1 MSKLL
6 PDVLASLLNSAKR
19 VAGELKVTAVILLA
33 DLPYDFDEV
42 RKLLK
47 PFSLMVASH
56 RQDLSE
62 ELKKNAI
69 PFIELSDEPQTRQVQ
84 ITQAFVEAIADGLL
98 KTGDRV
104 ITLYASFDR
113 EGIDSLSVVN
123 LSEHL
128 ARLTSRDLQRLETTV
143 PLSTLK
149 RVVDIA
155 LEIGREGREGKA
167 VGTLFVVG
175 NHRKVLEMSHE
186 MVHDSFKGYSRKDRL
201 ITSHRV
207 RESVKE
213 IAQMDGAFIIS
224 SDGVVMA
231 SCRNINAPQEG
242 LTLSKGLGT
251 RHWAAA
257 AVSKATGAIAI
268 AVSQSTGTV
277 RIFQNGVVVLR
288 IEPMDQAMKWA
299 DVDTE
304 PPTMRED
311 RSRSDPPGEP
321 SK

>member
-1 MSKLL
+1 MSKSL
-6 PDVLASLLNSAKR
+6 PEVLASLLNSAKR
-19 VAGELKVTAVILLA
+19 VAAEIRVTAVMLLA
-33 DLPYDFDEV
+33 DLPYDFDEI
-42 RKLLK
+42 RKVLK
-47 PFSLMVASH
+47 PCTLMVASH
-56 RQDLSE
+56 RQEFGE
-62 ELKKNAI
+62 ELKKNGI

-98 KTGDRV
+98 RTGDRV

-113 EGIDSLSVVN
+113 EGIDSLSVVS

-143 PLSTLK
+143 PLGTLK
-149 RVVDIA
+149 RVVDLA
-155 LEIGREGREGKA
+155 VEIGREGREGKP

-175 NHRKVLEMSHE
+175 NHRKVLDMSHE
-186 MVHDSFKGYSRKDRL
+186 LVHDPFKGYSRKDRL
-201 ITSHRV
+201 ITSNRV

-224 SDGVVMA
+224 AEGLVMA
-231 SCRNINAPQEG
+231 ACRNINAPQEG
-242 LTLSKGLGT
+242 LTLSKGLGS

-257 AVSKATGAIAI
+257 AISKSANAIAI

-304 PPTMRED
+304 PPTMRDD
-311 RSRSDPPGEP
+311 RSRSDPPADGI
-321 SK
+321 K

>member
-1 MSKLL
+1 MTKSL
-6 PDVLASLLNSAKR
+6 PEILASLLDAAKR
-19 VAGELKVTAVILLA
+19 LTGDFKISAVILLA
-33 DLPYDFDEV
+33 DLPYDFGEA
-42 RKLLK
+42 RKIVKPCPLL
-47 PFSLMVASH
+47 VASH
-56 RQDLSE
+56 RQDLGQD
-62 ELKKNAI
+62 LKAQGI

-98 KTGDRV
+98 RTGDRV

-113 EGIDSLSVVN
+113 EGIDSLSIVA

-155 LEIGREGREGKA
+155 VEIGREGREGKP

-186 MVHDSFKGYSRKDRL
+186 MVHDPFKGYSRKDRL

-213 IAQMDGAFIIS
+213 IAQLDGAFIIS
-224 SDGVVMA
+224 SDGLVMA
-231 SCRNINAPQEG
+231 ACRSINAPQEG
-242 LTLSKGLGT
+242 LTLTKGLGT

-277 RIFQNGVVVLR
+277 RIFQNGIVVLR

-304 PPTMRED
+304 PPTIREE
-311 RSRSDPPGEP
+311 RLRSDPPGELL
-321 SK
+321 K

>member
-1 MSKLL
+1 MSKSL
-6 PDVLASLLNSAKR
+6 PDMLASLLNAAKR
-19 VAGELKVTAVILLA
+19 VGSELKASAVILLA
-33 DLPYDFDEV
+33 DLPYDFSAAKKTV
-42 RKLLK
+42 KPLPLL
-47 PFSLMVASH
+47 VATH
-56 RQDLSE
+56 RQELLDD
-62 ELKKNAI
+62 LKKHDI
-69 PFIELSDEPQTRQVQ
+69 ESIELSDEPQTRQVQ
-84 ITQAFVEAIADGLL
+84 LTQAFVEAIADGQL

-113 EGIDSLSVVN
+113 EGIDSLSIVN

-143 PLSTLK
+143 PLGTLK
-149 RVVDIA
+149 RVVDLA
-155 LEIGREGREGKA
+155 VEIGREGREGKP

-186 MVHDSFKGYSRKDRL
+186 LVHDPFRGYNRKDRM

-224 SDGVVMA
+224 AEGLVMA
-231 SCRNINAPQEG
+231 ACRNINAPQEG
-242 LTLSKGLGT
+242 LTLSKGLGS

-257 AVSKATGAIAI
+257 AISKSANAIAI

-304 PPTMRED
+304 PPTMRDE
-311 RSRSDPPGEP
+311 RLRSDPP
-321 SK
+321 SDSHK

>member
-1 MSKLL
+1 
-6 PDVLASLLNSAKR
+6 
-19 VAGELKVTAVILLA
+19 
-33 DLPYDFDEV
+33 
-42 RKLLK
+42 
-47 PFSLMVASH
+47 VASH
-56 RQDLSE
+56 RE
-62 ELKKNAI
+62 ELGEDLKKLGI

-113 EGIDSLSVVN
+113 EGIDSLSIVA

-128 ARLTSRDLQRLETTV
+128 ARLTARDLQRLETTV

-155 LEIGREGREGKA
+155 VEIGREGREGKP
-167 VGTLFVVG
+167 VGTMFVVG

-186 MVHDSFKGYSRKDRL
+186 MVHDPYKGYGRKDRL
-201 ITSHRV
+201 ITNHRV

-213 IAQMDGAFIIS
+213 FAQLDGAFIIS
-224 SDGVVMA
+224 SDGLVMA
-231 SCRNINAPQEG
+231 ACRSINAPQEG
-242 LTLSKGLGT
+242 LTLTKGLGT

-268 AVSQSTGTV
+268 AVSESSGTV
-277 RIFQNGVVVLR
+277 RKR
-288 IEPMDQAMKWA
+288 D
-299 DVDTE
+299 
-304 PPTMRED
+304 PP
-311 RSRSDPPGEP
+311 SDPA
-321 SK
+321 K